1 MRVGI
6 GEFSFLRAKDGSQ
19 LIYSASVAVPAQ
31 VGAKSLNPDT
41 DRQIQILL
49 TLPMKTKEEKTV
61 IKPSLNNIL
70 WLISAA
76 ALGKYVKG
84 YKIKTRLDMCLVKI
98 HKACLATLFLMWNIV
113 DLALLAQ
120 ILP

>member
-19 LIYSASVAVPAQ
+19 LIYSAPVAVPAQ
-31 VGAKSLNPDT
+31 GGAKSLNPGT

-49 TLPMKTKEEKTV
+49 ALPMKTKEGKMV
-61 IKPSLNNIL
+61 IKPSLNNIS

-76 ALGKYVKG
+76 ALGNYMKG
-84 YKIKTRLDMCLVKI
+84 
-98 HKACLATLFLMWNIV
+98 
-113 DLALLAQ
+113 
-120 ILP
+120 